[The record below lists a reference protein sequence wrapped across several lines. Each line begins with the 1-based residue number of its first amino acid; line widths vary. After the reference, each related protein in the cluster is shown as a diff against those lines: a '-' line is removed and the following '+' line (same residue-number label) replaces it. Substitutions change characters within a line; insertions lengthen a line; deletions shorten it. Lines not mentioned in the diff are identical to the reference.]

1 MLLAIESF
9 VRLFEGLLIQAR
21 NPRCRVAPRRHADND
36 NDEMSEEDRR
46 WSAYR

>member
-9 VRLFEGLLIQAR
+9 VRLFEGLLIQAA
-21 NPRCRVAPRRHADND
+21 NPRLGVAPQRHADND